1 MHTVTNALLTAG
13 DEHEG
18 STGISD
24 AGGGGEDGGAGGA
37 VGDGLV
43 DANVG

>member
-1 MHTVTNALLTAG
+1 MTKALLTAG

-24 AGGGGEDGGAGGA
+24 AGGGGENGGAGGA
-37 VGDGLV
+37 ISDGLV